1 MSVNMYEYHKVYESV
16 LRSGNP
22 VKATTLAGWLERATL
37 TRGALLLA
45 KEQYRK
51 DVQQMRDRYS
61 TKVFQEKRTA
71 ADAEYKVLVDVAK
84 QRVSDDLEAVL
95 ASKRSAFDHANDP
108 PSEATVRLLQV
119 LNMRDSLT
127 AEELAAVSGKVEH
140 NLNALRVLK
149 DIAHRHGLSFPD
161 VGSPGEFERLMAQTE
176 SYIRDRLDAFDLTE
190 EEINRSGKT
199 ADAEFWN
206 HSNDQRSRHWA
217 MFNPLDFAG
226 FTSQQVTAA
235 NDAARNIPWSPDTN
249 SAVQSGKAL
258 SDNPSDVWSEVSVR
272 VPVRVDQLARQFKT
286 TAAAI
291 RGANP
296 DRLITDSTVLY
307 GGDVILVPSTRYSVR
322 TDSGDAFIAPSD
334 VRPVMAPAKTAE
346 AVISPDLPGPDPAR
360 VREFLR
366 RETAADAL
374 DAED

>member
-1 MSVNMYEYHKVYESV
+1 MSVNSHEYHKIYESV

-22 VKATTLAGWLERATL
+22 VKATTMHAWLARTTL

-45 KEQYRK
+45 RKQYED

-61 TKVFQEKRTA
+61 DRVFQEKRTA
-71 ADAEYKVLVDVAK
+71 ADAEYQVLVDIAK
-84 QRVSDDLEAVL
+84 QRVADDLEAVL
-95 ASKRSAFDHANDP
+95 ASKRAAFDHANDP
-108 PSEATVRLLQV
+108 PSEATVRLLSV
-119 LNMRDSLT
+119 LNMRTSLT

-161 VGSPGEFERLMAQTE
+161 VGSPGEFEQLMAQTE
-176 SYIRDRLDAFDLTE
+176 SYCMDRLDAIGMTE
-190 EEINRSGKT
+190 EEINGSGKYS
-199 ADAEFWN
+199 DAEFWN
-206 HSNDQRSRHWA
+206 HPDDQRSRHWT
-217 MFNPLDFAG
+217 MFNQLDFAG

-235 NDAARNIPWSPDTN
+235 NDAAQRPTWSPDADSTAQ
-249 SAVQSGKAL
+249 AVKAL

-291 RGANP
+291 QDANP
-296 DRLITDSTVLY
+296 DRYLTDGTTLY
-307 GGDVILVPSTRYSVR
+307 GGDIVLVPSTRYSVR
-322 TDSGDAFIAPSD
+322 NDSGDAFIAPSD

-346 AVISPDLPGPDPAR
+346 A
-360 VREFLR
+360 
-366 RETAADAL
+366 
-374 DAED
+374 

>member
-1 MSVNMYEYHKVYESV
+1 MSENSHEYHKIYESV

-45 KEQYRK
+45 KEQYES
-51 DVQQMRDRYS
+51 DVKQMRDRYS
-61 TKVFQEKRTA
+61 DKVFQEKRTA
-71 ADAEYKVLVDVAK
+71 ADSEFQVLTDIAK
-84 QRVSDDLEAVL
+84 QRVADDLEAVL
-95 ASKRSAFDHANDP
+95 ASKRAAFDHANDP
-108 PSEATVRLLQV
+108 PSEATVRLLQI
-119 LNMRDSLT
+119 LNMRTSLT

-161 VGSPGEFERLMAQTE
+161 VGSPGEFEQLMAQTE
-176 SYIRDRLDAFDLTE
+176 SYCMDRLDAIGLTE
-190 EEINRSGKT
+190 GEINLSGKS

-206 HSNDQRSRHWA
+206 YPDDPRSRHWKYFA
-217 MFNPLDFAG
+217 PLDNRG
-226 FTSQQVTAA
+226 FNSQQIEDATAA
-235 NDAARNIPWSPDTN
+235 ANRPTWSPDADSTAQ
-249 SAVQSGKAL
+249 AVKAL

-291 RGANP
+291 QDANP
-296 DRLITDSTVLY
+296 DRYLTDGTTLY

-322 TDSGDAFIAPSD
+322 SDSGDAFIAPSD

-346 AVISPDLPGPDPAR
+346 A
-360 VREFLR
+360 
-366 RETAADAL
+366 
-374 DAED
+374 